1 MGFFDLPE
9 RDPEEDDVAAV
20 DENPFDDLQP
30 GPWVGGVVPLELVV
44 ARSDDAV
51 VLIAGLS
58 AFPDGLELTLKSY
71 LRKGVRRSRGHR
83 FDHPMMWH
91 GLRDSNEPVPEGF
104 LRFGIAWPDGG
115 RATNLDGLGPPWPDA
130 TVPTHG
136 LEAHGGGGSDRE
148 WKQEYWLW
156 PLPETGELS
165 IVVEWPAFG
174 IEETA
179 TKVDSAL
186 IIEAA
191 VRARAVWPEDA
202 DTTSHIDRAAMMRAI
217 QERAAN
223 TENDRRGLFF
233 DL

>member
-9 RDPEEDDVAAV
+9 RDPEEDDIAAV
-20 DENPFDDLQP
+20 DDDPFEDLQP
-30 GPWVGGVVPLELVV
+30 GPWVGGVVPLELVI

-51 VLIAGLS
+51 ILIAGLS
-58 AFPDGLELTLKSY
+58 AFPDGVELMLKSY
-71 LRKGVRRSRGHR
+71 LRKGVQRSRRNG

-91 GLRDSNEPVPEGF
+91 ARRDGNEPVPDGF

-115 RATNLDGLGPPWPDA
+115 RATNLDGWGRSWPDA
-130 TVPTHG
+130 TEPTHG

-148 WKQEYWLW
+148 WKQEYWVW

-174 IEETA
+174 IEETV
-179 TKVDSAL
+179 TKIDSAVL
-186 IIEAA
+186 VEAA
-191 VRARAVWPEDA
+191 GRAQAVWPEDA
-202 DTTSHIDRAAMMRAI
+202 DTSSHVDRAAMMRAI
-217 QERAAN
+217 QQRAGN
-223 TENDRRGLFF
+223 TGTARPGLRF